1 MKLRSYIFQIA
12 NDSAHDRNLDAL
24 LDRAN
29 RLGLHME
36 RAIMG
41 TGLASGT
48 ALLFVGVIAEAGETF
63 NPDINRGNFRL
74 RYLRESF
81 DPITV
86 KVEIPKLTDLP

>member
-1 MKLRSYIFQIA
+1 MKIRSYIFHIA

-48 ALLFVGVIAEAGETF
+48 ALLFTGIIPSPGEVF
-63 NPDINRGNFRL
+63 NPGIERVNWL
-74 RYLRESF
+74 LHYLRESF
-81 DPITV
+81 DPMTV
-86 KVEIPKLTDLP
+86 KVIPKLTDLP